1 MLALVSKGL
10 FWLLCIAIAL
20 VTLRVFPLGLEGAFG
35 GMERQFP
42 HLFPF
47 WTHIMAASLA
57 LLVMP
62 FQFWTRLRL
71 RRPAVHRWT
80 GRIYVLAILL
90 GGLSGMVMATRT
102 MTGPVSGAG
111 FFILAVIWLATTG
124 LAVFHARNRDI
135 AAHKRW
141 MIRSAALTF
150 AAVTLRIYLGLS
162 QLAGLPFDQSY
173 TVIAWAC
180 WVPNLLIVLW
190 WQQRRPQARLVTL

>member
-1 MLALVSKGL
+1 MTVLISKSL
-10 FWLLCIAIAL
+10 FWLLCIAVAL
-20 VTLRVFPLGLEGAFG
+20 VTLRVFPLGLEVAFE

-62 FQFWTRLRL
+62 FQFWSRLRT

-80 GRIYVLAILL
+80 GRLYVVAVFL
-90 GGLSGMVMATRT
+90 GGMSGMVLATRT
-102 MTGPVSGAG
+102 ITGPASGTG
-111 FFILAVIWLATTG
+111 FFFLAVGWLVTTG
-124 LAVFHARNRDI
+124 LALYHARNRSF

-150 AAVTLRIYLGLS
+150 AAVTLRVYLGLS
-162 QLAGLPFDQSY
+162 QLAGLPFDLSY

-180 WVPNLLIVLW
+180 WVPNLIVVEW
-190 WQQRRPQARLVTL
+190 WMRPSSPRIQPA